1 MVLSSLSRIAITGS
15 AAELRPQQQAEGGRQ
30 SRNGPRTFVS
40 KGAITHCN
48 ATAISHDRVQRRRSR
63 QCRMKLAAQ
72 AAAASAGEVE
82 ARKQLPMKLTRL
94 RGATHT
100 QKRLRMKTVPSCG
113 SKRRVERGGRCV
125 FVRVVCVG
133 LCVPVSVCVWRCE
146 GESCSPVRGVGIGTG
161 FWLDVGQYTAP
172 CHTQLRNLRRKL
184 RAQPEGREEQTST
197 AGQRDRAGNTKD
209 FCGCDQEKRP
219 PDEAPKAAS
228 AFWTAHKNRTESQ
241 FHHYKPYS
249 SQLSKPFPAVF
260 SQLGCL

>member
-1 MVLSSLSRIAITGS
+1 MQLPSPIIVCS
-15 AAELRPQQQAEGGRQ
+15 GGAR
-30 SRNGPRTFVS
+30 GMT
-40 KGAITHCN
+40 
-48 ATAISHDRVQRRRSR
+48 
-63 QCRMKLAAQ
+63 LAAQ

-113 SKRRVERGGRCV
+113 SKRRGEGWE
-125 FVRVVCVG
+125 VCVRSG
-133 LCVPVSVCVWRCE
+133 CVCRSVCACVCVWRCE
-146 GESCSPVRGVGIGTG
+146 GDKGESCSPVRVWGLEPVFGWMWCNIQPPAT
-161 FWLDVGQYTAP
+161 
-172 CHTQLRNLRRKL
+172 HNSRNLRRKL

-228 AFWTAHKNRTESQ
+228 AFWTAPTRTELNHS
-241 FHHYKPYS
+241 FITTSHTLHN
-249 SQLSKPFPAVF
+249 FPNHF
-260 SQLGCL
+260 L